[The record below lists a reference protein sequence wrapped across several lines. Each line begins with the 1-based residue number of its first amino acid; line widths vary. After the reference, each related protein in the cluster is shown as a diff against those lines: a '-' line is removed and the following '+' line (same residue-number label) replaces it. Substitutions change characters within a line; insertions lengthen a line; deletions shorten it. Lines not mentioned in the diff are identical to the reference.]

1 MSKNYEALFTPLK
14 VGGVI
19 LKNRIVLC
27 AMGGTNP
34 IGFEGTFSE
43 GHRDYYIARAKA
55 NVGLMIPGVANV
67 GTASKGHRWLYE
79 ERELFLGPMKQLM
92 DDIHAYGS
100 RFFFQ
105 LGTSFGRSQMVFPGM
120 EKMPREMV
128 EKMLVAPSDGMP
140 NVWAPELKHRALT
153 LEEIQETIQ
162 AYARTAALC
171 REAGIDGVEIHAVH
185 EGYLLDQFT
194 LANMNHRTDE
204 YGGSLENRLRFA
216 TEIIR
221 AIKEL
226 CGKDFPVSVRYSV
239 ASKIRGGF
247 NQAALP
253 GEAYTEFGRSMEE
266 SPAVARMLQE
276 AGADMLNADNGSY
289 DSWFWAH
296 PPVYMPM
303 ACNLPEVSYLKQFVD
318 IPVICA
324 GRMNDPEI
332 AAEAVRTG
340 KVDGVGIARQLLCDP
355 DWCDKVRA
363 GDLED
368 IRPCIACHNGC
379 FPVTRYKGLSC
390 GMVGHMGR
398 CALNPVT
405 FREKELEL
413 KPAEK
418 KKKIAVIGGGIGGME
433 AARLLALRGHDVT
446 LYEKT
451 GELGGVFLAA
461 AAPDFKEMDKKLIA
475 WYIRQLEKLP
485 VKIQLNTTITPEGLK
500 ALDAEEIILATGAK
514 ARKLPIPGFD
524 GPNTVEA
531 VDYLLGRKSVGDRVV
546 IIGGGL
552 TGCEIAYDL
561 ALKGKKSVIVE
572 MQDDIL
578 KVMGLSAANSNMLR
592 EIIRY
597 YGIEVHVSTALQ
609 EIREGEVLA
618 KDESGEVLHIPAD
631 SVILSVGYVPGAE
644 LDTGE
649 ARVHVLGDA
658 HKVGNL
664 MTVIYEAYDVA
675 YKL

>member
-1 MSKNYEALFTPLK
+1 MSQQYEALFTPLK
-14 VGGVI
+14 VGGI
-19 LKNRIVLC
+19 TLKNRIVLC

-34 IGFEGTFSE
+34 IGFGGEFDENTRE
-43 GHRDYYIARAKA
+43 YYLARAKA
-55 NVGLMIPGVANV
+55 NVGLMIPGVVNV
-67 GTASKGHRWLYE
+67 HTASPGKSWLYE
-79 ERELFLGPMKQLM
+79 EEELFRGPMKKLM
-92 DDIHAYGS
+92 EDIHAYGS
-100 RFFFQ
+100 RFFLQ
-105 LGTSFGRSQMVFPGM
+105 LGTGFGRSQMVFPGM
-120 EKMPREMV
+120 EKIPQEERR
-128 EKMLVAPSDGMP
+128 KMLIAPSDGMP
-140 NVWAPELKHRALT
+140 NVWAPEVKHRGMT
-153 LEEIQETIQ
+153 REEIKETVQ
-162 AYARTAALC
+162 AYARVAALC
-171 REAGIDGVEIHAVH
+171 KEAGIDGVEIHAVH
-185 EGYLLDQFT
+185 EGYLLDQFSM
-194 LANMNHRTDE
+194 ANMNHRTDE

-221 AIKEL
+221 EIKAR
-226 CGKDFPVSVRYSV
+226 CGKDYPVSVRYSV
-239 ASKIRGGF
+239 ASKIREGF

-253 GEAYTEFGRSMEE
+253 GEAYQEFGRSMEE
-266 SPAVARMLQE
+266 SPAAARILQA

-303 ACNLPEVSYLKQFVD
+303 ACNLPEVSYLKQFVS

-324 GRMNDPEI
+324 GRMNDPDI

-355 DWCDKVRA
+355 DWCDKVRS

-379 FPVTRYKGLSC
+379 FPITRYKGLSC

-413 KPAEK
+413 KPAET

-433 AARLLALRGHDVT
+433 AARLLALRGHAVT
-446 LYEKT
+446 LYEKS
-451 GELGGVFLAA
+451 GELGGVFRAA

-475 WYIRQLEKLP
+475 WYIRQLGKLP
-485 VKIQLNTTITPEGLK
+485 VEIKLNTAVTPEGLK
-500 ALDAEEIILATGAK
+500 ALDAEEIILATGSK

-531 VDYLLGRKSVGDRVV
+531 VDYLLGRKAVGEKVV

-561 ALKGKKSVIVE
+561 ALKGKKPVIVE

-597 YGIEVHVSTALQ
+597 YGIPVHVSTALQ
-609 EIREGEVLA
+609 GIREGEVLA
-618 KDESGEVLHIPAD
+618 KEESGEVLHLPAD
-631 SVILSVGYVPGAE
+631 SVILSVGYVPDAA
-644 LDTGE
+644 LGE
-649 ARVHVLGDA
+649 GDPRVHVLGDA

-664 MTVIYEAYDVA
+664 MSVIYEAYDIA

>member
-1 MSKNYEALFTPLK
+1 MSQQYEALFTPLK
-14 VGGVI
+14 VGSI
-19 LKNRIVLC
+19 TLKNRIVLC

-34 IGFEGTFSE
+34 IGFGGKFDENT
-43 GHRDYYIARAKA
+43 RDYYIARAKA
-55 NVGLMIPGVANV
+55 NVGLLIPGVVNV
-67 GTASKGHRWLYE
+67 HTAAPGHSWLYE
-79 ERELFLGPMKQLM
+79 EEEMFLGPLKKLM
-92 DDIHAYGS
+92 EDIHAYGS
-100 RFFFQ
+100 KFFLQ

-120 EKMPREMV
+120 DKMPRE
-128 EKMLVAPSDGMP
+128 ERDKMLVAPSDGMP
-140 NVWAPELKHRALT
+140 NVWAPELKHRAMT
-153 LEEIQETIQ
+153 REEIRETVQ
-162 AYARTAALC
+162 GYAKAAALAQ
-171 REAGIDGVEIHAVH
+171 RAGIDGVEIHAVH
-185 EGYLLDQFT
+185 EGYLLDQFSM
-194 LANMNHRTDE
+194 ANMNHRTDE

-226 CGKDFPVSVRYSV
+226 CGRDYPVSVRYSV
-239 ASKIRGGF
+239 ASKIRGF

-266 SPAVARMLQE
+266 SPAAARILQA

-296 PPVYMPM
+296 PPMYMPM

-324 GRMNDPEI
+324 GRMNDPDL
-332 AAEAVRTG
+332 AAEAVRSG

-363 GDLED
+363 GALED

-413 KPAEK
+413 KPAVR

-433 AARLLALRGHDVT
+433 AARLLAMRGHTVT
-446 LYEKT
+446 LYEKD
-451 GELGGVFLAA
+451 GELGGVFRAA
-461 AAPDFKEMDKKLIA
+461 AAPEFKEMDKKLIA

-485 VKIQLNTTITPEGLK
+485 VEIRLNTALNPEDVK
-500 ALDAEEIILATGAK
+500 ALDAEEIVVATGAT

-531 VDYLLGRKSVGDRVV
+531 VDYLMGRREVGEKVV

-561 ALKGKKSVIVE
+561 ALKGKKPVIVE

-578 KVMGLSAANSNMLR
+578 KIMGLSAANSNMLR

-597 YGIEVHVSTALQ
+597 YDIPVHVSTALQ
-609 EIREGEVLA
+609 EIRAGEVLA
-618 KDESGEVLHIPAD
+618 KDEAGKTVSLPAD
-631 SVILSVGYVPGAE
+631 SVILSVGYVPAP
-644 LDTGE
+644 LTGE
-649 ARVHVLGDA
+649 EDPRIHILGDA
-658 HKVGNL
+658 SKVGNL
-664 MTVIYEAYDVA
+664 MTVIYQAYEIA

>member
-1 MSKNYEALFTPLK
+1 MK
-14 VGGVI
+14 
-19 LKNRIVLC
+19 R
-27 AMGGTNP
+27 
-34 IGFEGTFSE
+34 
-43 GHRDYYIARAKA
+43 
-55 NVGLMIPGVANV
+55 LM
-67 GTASKGHRWLYE
+67 E
-79 ERELFLGPMKQLM
+79 
-92 DDIHAYGS
+92 DIHAYGS
-100 RFFFQ
+100 KFFLQ
-105 LGTSFGRSQMVFPGM
+105 LGTGFGRSQMVFPGM
-120 EKMPREMV
+120 DKIPQEERD
-128 EKMLVAPSDGMP
+128 KMLIAPSDGMP
-140 NVWAPELKHRALT
+140 NVWAPEIKHRGMT
-153 LEEIQETIQ
+153 RKEIKETIQ
-162 AYARTAALC
+162 GYAKAAALC
-171 REAGIDGVEIHAVH
+171 KEVGIDGVEIHAVH

-597 YGIEVHVSTALQ
+597 YGIEVHVSTALR